1 MALQIRRGPTAD
13 RVLKIFTEGEIIYDT
28 DLQEVFIGDGTTLGG
43 RTVSTYSD
51 GQSQD
56 AAASIFTHGD
66 HSNISFTYDSVLKKI
81 IAVVGT
87 DETYNDLVEDLT
99 PELGGNLSLNGKD
112 VTLANGTVIIN
123 GTTGSI
129 TANVTG
135 NLIGNADTV
144 TNGVYTTSTLNIG
157 QTSIPLNRVSDIQT
171 LTGVSITGNAA
182 TVTNGIYNTGDQTIN
197 GTLTATAFEGNVY
210 GSVYGADGIA
220 LLVNAA
226 TDSINAASVATVDLT
241 VSGTL
246 LVNGTTTTIN
256 STTLEIA
263 DKNITLAKDA
273 IDALAAD
280 GAGISIDGANATI
293 LYVQSTDR
301 IAINKAVSSSN
312 GFVGNITG
320 NVTGN
325 VTGNADTVTNGVYT
339 SGDQTIAG
347 IKTFTSGI
355 VGSVTGD
362 IDTNNLSAITGSINV
377 TSPIASTSIIEATQV
392 SSSTMLVDNLG
403 PYDTL
408 DLDSRITVTA
418 STFDVDGGEI
428 LARTV
433 TVSEDIIGNNLI
445 AVDRVNPGGIL
456 LGEFTDETTFVT
468 SIELTSTASKID
480 SPLVLN
486 GILTLPKFATLPATP
501 VNGMIFY
508 NTTANKF
515 QGYQN
520 GVWINLDG
528 TT

>member
-13 RVLKIFTEGEIIYDT
+13 RVLKIFADGEIIYDT

-56 AAASIFTHGD
+56 AAASIFTHSD

-112 VTLANGTVIIN
+112 VTLADGTVVIN

-135 NLIGNADTV
+135 NLTGNASTV

-157 QTSIPLNRVSDIQT
+157 QTSIPLNRVSDVQT

-182 TVTNGIYNTGDQTIN
+182 TVTNGIYNTGDQTIS
-197 GTLTATAFEGNVY
+197 GTLTATAFEGDVY
-210 GSVYGADGIA
+210 GSVYGSDGIA
-220 LLVNAA
+220 LLVNAT

-246 LVNGTTTTIN
+246 VVNGTTTTIN

-263 DKNITLAKDA
+263 DKNITLAKGA
-273 IDALAAD
+273 TDALAAD
-280 GAGISIDGANATI
+280 GAGISIDGANATVT
-293 LYVQSTDR
+293 YVQSTDR
-301 IAINKAVSSSN
+301 IAINKAVESTA
-312 GFVGNITG
+312 GFIG

-325 VTGNADTVTNGVYT
+325 VTGSAGSITNGVYT
-339 SGDQTIAG
+339 VGDQTIAG
-347 IKTFTSGI
+347 VKTFSSGI
-355 VGSVTGD
+355 ISSVSGNITTSSILSSAGPIGIGSPV
-362 IDTNNLSAITGSINV
+362 L
-377 TSPIASTSIIEATQV
+377 STSTIDAV
-392 SSSTMLVDNLG
+392 RLSSPTMLVDIIG
-403 PYDTL
+403 PYD
-408 DLDSRITVTA
+408 A
-418 STFDVDGGEI
+418 
-428 LARTV
+428 
-433 TVSEDIIGNNLI
+433 
-445 AVDRVNPGGIL
+445 AVDNRIVMSALEVVITGGAISARAITLAENIICNNVIATDGPGGTNPGGIL
-456 LGEFTDETTFVT
+456 LGEIIDEDTFVST
-468 SIELTSTASKID
+468 IELTSAESRID

-486 GILTLPKFATLPATP
+486 GILTLPKFATLPTTP

>member
-13 RVLKIFTEGEIIYDT
+13 RVLKIFADGEIIYDT

-135 NLIGNADTV
+135 NLTGNASTV

-182 TVTNGIYNTGDQTIN
+182 TVTNGIYNTGDQTIS
-197 GTLTATAFEGNVY
+197 GTLTATAFEGDVY
-210 GSVYGADGIA
+210 GSVYGSDGIA

-263 DKNITLAKDA
+263 DKNITLAKGA
-273 IDALAAD
+273 TDALAAD

-301 IAINKAVSSSN
+301 IVINKAVSSSS
-312 GFVGNITG
+312 GFVGNVTG
-320 NVTGN
+320 NVTGNVIGN

-339 SGDQTIAG
+339 SGDQTIDG
-347 IKTFTSGI
+347 IKTFSSGI
-355 VGSVTGD
+355 VGNVIGD
-362 IDTNNLSAITGSINV
+362 IDTNNISSISGSINV
-377 TSPIASTSIIEATQV
+377 TSPILSTSTIEATQV
-392 SSSTMLVDNLG
+392 SSSTMFVDNINVYNSGVSSIL
-403 PYDTL
+403 T
-408 DLDSRITVTA
+408 ITAGVVDI
-418 STFDVDGGEI
+418 STSEVV
-428 LARTV
+428 ARTIS
-433 TVSEDIIGNNLI
+433 TSEDIVSTNIIATNNG
-445 AVDRVNPGGIL
+445 AIL
-456 LGEFTDETTFVT
+456 VGEFVSETFT
-468 SIELTSTASKID
+468 SSVELNSTASKID

-486 GILTLPKFATLPATP
+486 GIVTLPKFATLPASP